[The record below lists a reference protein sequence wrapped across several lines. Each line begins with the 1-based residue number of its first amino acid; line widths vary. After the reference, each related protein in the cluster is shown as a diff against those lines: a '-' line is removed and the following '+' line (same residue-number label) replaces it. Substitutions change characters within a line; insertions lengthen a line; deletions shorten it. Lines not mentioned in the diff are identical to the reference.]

1 MLLYIKVLDDD
12 DAITK
17 NKTNAVSASAMPKE
31 KINVVVKRDSIRK
44 KGHLNFI

>member
-1 MLLYIKVLDDD
+1 MKVLDND
-12 DAITK
+12 DATTT

-44 KGHLNFI
+44 EGHLNFI